1 MKGEFELID
10 EIKKMFPVPEGV
22 RGIGD
27 DCAVIPQR
35 TGWETLVSTDMLV
48 EGSHFLMNEIT
59 PYQLGWKSAAVNFSD
74 IAAMGGIPVGS
85 FLAVALPK
93 ALPEGWMNEF
103 MKGYRDISD
112 KYGFPLLGG
121 DTTSS
126 PDRLS
131 ICVTA
136 MGKALAGRSKKR
148 DSAKPGDLVCVTGFL
163 GDSAAGLQAVL
174 SGAEKDDVV
183 AYLLECHYLPLPRI
197 EEGIMLSR
205 DEGVHAMMDIS
216 DGVGSDLRHILDE
229 SGVGAVIDTE
239 ALPTSMQMEE
249 FCERNGLD
257 KIETALCGGEDYELL
272 FTVSEE
278 AEARLDVRHTVIGV
292 ITEEKELVWKGSE
305 KDYMG
310 FRHF

>member
-10 EIKKMFPVPEGV
+10 EIKTLFPVPEGIK
-22 RGIGD
+22 GIGD
-27 DCAVIPQR
+27 DCAVIPQKS
-35 TGWETLVSTDMLV
+35 GWETLVSTDMLV
-48 EGSHFLMNEIT
+48 EGSHFLIDDIT

-85 FLAVALPK
+85 FLALALPK
-93 ALPEGWMNEF
+93 TLPEGWMKEF
-103 MKGYRDISD
+103 MKGYKDISD
-112 KYGFPLLGG
+112 RYGFPLLGG

-126 PDRLS
+126 PDRLN

-148 DSAKPGDLVCVTGFL
+148 DSAKPGDLICVTGFL
-163 GDSAAGLQAVL
+163 GDSAAGLKAVL
-174 SGAEKDDVV
+174 DGAEKDETVS
-183 AYLLECHYLPLPRI
+183 YLLECHYLPLPRI
-197 EEGIMLSR
+197 EEGIMLAR
-205 DEGVHAMMDIS
+205 YEGVHAMMDIS

-249 FCERNGLD
+249 FCSRYGID
-257 KIETALCGGEDYELL
+257 KVETALCGGEDYELL
-272 FTVSEE
+272 FTVSKE
-278 AEARLDVRHTVIGV
+278 AEAGLDVRHTVIGT